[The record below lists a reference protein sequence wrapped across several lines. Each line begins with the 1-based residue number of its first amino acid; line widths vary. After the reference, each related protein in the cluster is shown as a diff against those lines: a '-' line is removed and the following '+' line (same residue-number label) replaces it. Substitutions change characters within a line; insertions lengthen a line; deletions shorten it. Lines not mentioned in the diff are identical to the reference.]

1 MLCAQ
6 VRRVCFRGD
15 LLHRQLVVADRLL
28 ESQVLDLDVLCF
40 AQPCSAYCWQCRTG
54 VDVQPNSNDST
65 QVFGKRL
72 NPHRLCCCTVASV
85 QFCFCGAGGDT
96 ALLFRPS
103 FDQVLPVQNH
113 APADRLSWLSVSC
126 PIRVSKGVQG
136 TWMSLPFKQ
145 TPNPLPSNEK
155 PSHSLHVF
163 SSLVRPAE
171 TSLSTASWWRT

>member
-28 ESQVLDLDVLCF
+28 ESEVLDLDVLCL
-40 AQPCSAYCWQCRTG
+40 AQARSAFFGQCITG
-54 VDVQPNSNDST
+54 VNVQQNRNDST

-72 NPHRLCCCTVASV
+72 NPQRLCCCTVASV

-113 APADRLSWLSVSC
+113 AR
-126 PIRVSKGVQG
+126 
-136 TWMSLPFKQ
+136 
-145 TPNPLPSNEK
+145 
-155 PSHSLHVF
+155 
-163 SSLVRPAE
+163 
-171 TSLSTASWWRT
+171 